1 MEFWASSPTPSVRA
15 QFPFRE
21 FKRKEKDHI
30 DEKARMDGPV
40 AASLTLLGLALGN
53 ATLLKRKKRFGMD
66 IPIQESPLPSFSMI
80 ASDRLHVQLIV
91 GQVKPSP
98 LPPFHSDR
106 TNSISK

>member
-1 MEFWASSPTPSVRA
+1 MKVKKEGKLDYTIVEFWASSPTPSVRA

-53 ATLLKRKKRFGMD
+53 ATLLTLLKRNKRFGMVKN
-66 IPIQESPLPSFSMI
+66 PL
-80 ASDRLHVQLIV
+80 
-91 GQVKPSP
+91 
-98 LPPFHSDR
+98 
-106 TNSISK
+106 